1 MIEQLQLYLSY
12 PFVRYAIIVGVL
24 IALCSSLLGVTLVL
38 KRFSFIGDGLSHV
51 AFGAMS
57 VATVLK
63 LSNQMVLIL
72 PITILCAVLLLRT
85 GKKTR
90 IKGDAAIAMISV
102 GALAF
107 GYLIMNLFS
116 TSSNLTGDVCST
128 LFGSTSILTLTQNE
142 VLLCA
147 VLSVVVILIFV
158 FFYHKIFAVTFDE
171 DFAKAVGT
179 NTGTYQ
185 LIIAVTIAVIIVLAM
200 NLVGSLLISALVIFP
215 ALSAMRLFHSFRA
228 VTIFSAFLSVF
239 CALSGILISVLA
251 GTPVGSTIVAVD
263 VAGFFLCCLVEKVFS
278 RNKRKSSVLLGLF
291 LAMLL
296 MGCAKKNTTPVVSA
310 TNAAAQ
316 DSSASSLDSLP
327 KASAEASSQAG
338 AASSLASISQES
350 TTSSS
355 AASDRLGSTTSSAA
369 PDRQESKNA
378 SVTSSRKKTD
388 SSVQDGTAGGTN
400 DSKAAAVS
408 GKKEKA
414 EKSSANKAP
423 SKPEKVDLD
432 LTTMSS
438 TMVYSEV
445 FNMVTTPE
453 NYIGKTVKMRGT
465 YMYYYDEKPNRYYF
479 FCLISD
485 AMACCSQGIEFALTK
500 DYHYPEDYP
509 KPDDEITVVGV
520 FDSYEEEGNTYC
532 ILRNARLVP

>member
-147 VLSVVVILIFV
+147 VLSVVVILIFI

-228 VTIFSAFLSVF
+228 VTIFSALLSVF

-263 VAGFFLCCLVEKVFS
+263 VAGFFLCCLVEKAFS
-278 RNKRKSSVLLGLF
+278 GNKRRSSVLLGLF

-310 TNAAAQ
+310 TNATAQ

-327 KASAEASSQAG
+327 KASAEASSQTG

-355 AASDRLGSTTSSAA
+355 AASDRRESTSSSAA
-369 PDRQESKNA
+369 SDRLESKNA

-465 YMYYYDEKPNRYYF
+465 YMYYYDEKPDHYYF

-485 AMACCSQGIEFALTK
+485 AMACCSQGIEFSLTK

-509 KPDDEITVVGV
+509 KPDDEIAVVGV